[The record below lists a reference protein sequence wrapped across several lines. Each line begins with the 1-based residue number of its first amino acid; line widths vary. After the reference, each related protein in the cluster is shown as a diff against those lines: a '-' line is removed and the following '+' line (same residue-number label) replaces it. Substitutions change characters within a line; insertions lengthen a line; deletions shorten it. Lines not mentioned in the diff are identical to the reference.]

1 MTYRDRIELILLGA
15 IWGASFLFMRVAAPE
30 FGPFALVELRVGIA
44 ALFLLAILLWRR
56 GIRNLLPLV
65 LPLTVVGIANSA
77 LPFVLFAYATL
88 SISAGTAAV
97 LNATAPLFGALIG
110 YVWIHDKLR
119 PLQCVGLAVGFAGVV
134 LLVWDRM
141 SLDVEGT
148 IAATAACLVA
158 TFSYGL
164 AVNFTKKKLAGV
176 SALVSAT
183 GSQIAAS
190 LLLLPLAAVYWPAN
204 VPGASSWYSAAA
216 LGVVC
221 TGIAFVLYFRL
232 IARLG
237 PSKAITVTYL
247 VPVFGMI
254 WGLVF
259 LHEPISAGMVA
270 ACLVVF
276 FGIALATG
284 KP

>member
-1 MTYRDRIELILLGA
+1 MTWRDRMELVLLGA
-15 IWGASFLFMRVAAPE
+15 IWGASFLFMRVAVPE

-44 ALFLLAILLWRR
+44 ALFLLAILIWRR
-56 GIRNLLPLV
+56 GIRNLPPLV
-65 LPLTVVGIANSA
+65 LPLTVVGITNSA
-77 LPFVLFAYATL
+77 LPFVLFAFATL

-97 LNATAPLFGALIG
+97 LNATAPLFGALVG
-110 YVWIHDKLR
+110 YVWLHDKLR
-119 PLQCVGLAVGFAGVV
+119 PIQYVGLAVGFAGVV

-141 SLDVEGT
+141 SLNVEGT
-148 IAATAACLVA
+148 IVAAAACLVA
-158 TFSYGL
+158 TFCYGV

-190 LLLLPLAAVYWPAN
+190 LLLLPLAAVYWPAK
-204 VPGASSWYSAAA
+204 VPSATSWFSAAA

-221 TGIAFVLYFRL
+221 TGIAFVMYFRL
-232 IARLG
+232 IARMG
-237 PSKAITVTYL
+237 PAKAITVTYL

-276 FGIALATG
+276 IGIALATG